1 MVQDGRVDMKYS
13 CKSFSMGFCIKDDL
27 SRRWYKGGSAEIS
40 EQTARQAIDLIPKL
54 VSPAWLDKDIKMAL
68 RLDFGRGES
77 LLKLPLLKN
86 IYDYAAKTKLFSN
99 PHFTTITVYT
109 DGSGLSDEVF
119 AWFNKIANRVINAV
133 ALVFVTESGKI
144 DLSSIAKYK
153 DQLTA
158 NPCICTAVRYFI
170 TDLDA
175 DILGDIQSLSDFG
188 FNRLYLNPVHLNHEL
203 RGMWKDTDKF
213 LSFGRKLVDYYLENK
228 DKAWRN
234 GIYPLTEMH
243 NYKSRDELWHDVD
256 EEIRCAFY
264 GGHLIE
270 SYVMPDGSIY
280 TCSKAHL
287 LGDELKL
294 GSVQHGINRDK
305 IEYARANMKI
315 GCKCYVSDVC
325 FKGCY
330 VLHKMLSKKRMVDTP
345 RTDIHCLFRK
355 TIFRKLQKHK
365 VI

>member
-1 MVQDGRVDMKYS
+1 MKYT

-27 SRRWYKGGSAEIS
+27 SRRWYKGDSAEIS

-54 VSPAWLDKDIKMAL
+54 VSPAWLDKEIKMLL

-86 IYDYAAKTKLFSN
+86 IYDYASKSKLFCN
-99 PHFTTITVYT
+99 PHFITTTVYT
-109 DGSGLSDEVF
+109 DGSGLSDEAF
-119 AWFNKIANRVINAV
+119 AWLNKTADKVLNAA
-133 ALVFVTESGKI
+133 ALVFVVESGKI
-144 DLSSIAKYK
+144 DLSSIEKYRE
-153 DQLTA
+153 QLTA
-158 NPCICTAVRYFI
+158 NPCINTAVRYFI

-175 DILGDIQSLSDFG
+175 DLLGDIKTLSDFG

-213 LSFGRKLVDYYLENK
+213 LSFGRKLVDYYVANR
-228 DKAWRN
+228 DTAWTN
-234 GIYPLTEMH
+234 GIFPLTEMH
-243 NYKSRDELWHDVD
+243 NFTSRSELWHDTD

-264 GGHLIE
+264 EGQLIE

-294 GSVQHGINRDK
+294 GSVRHGINRDK
-305 IEYARANMKI
+305 IEYAKANMKI

-330 VLHKMLSKKRMVDTP
+330 ILHKLLSKKGLVDNP
-345 RTDIHCLFRK
+345 RTDIHCLLRK

>member
-1 MVQDGRVDMKYS
+1 MKYS

-40 EQTARQAIDLIPKL
+40 EQTARQAIDMIPKL

-119 AWFNKIANRVINAV
+119 AWLNKIANRVINAV

-144 DLSSIAKYK
+144 DLSSIEKYRE
-153 DQLTA
+153 QLTA

-203 RGMWKDTDKF
+203 RGLWKDTDKF

-228 DKAWRN
+228 DKTWRN

-264 GGHLIE
+264 GGSLIE

-305 IEYARANMKI
+305 IDYAQANMKI

-330 VLHKMLSKKRMVDTP
+330 VLHKLLSKKRMVDTP